1 MTTPFRAVPVG
12 DCIHWVGAIDWSIR
26 DFHGYQVNRGSTY
39 KAYLIRGERTVLVD
53 AVKAGFEDEMFA
65 RIASVCDPSE
75 IDVVISN
82 HAEMDHSG
90 TLPQVLERVKPSR
103 FLASPLGVK
112 ALHAHFGNLGAEAVK
127 DGDTLEVSGGAS
139 PLTLKFLETRFL
151 HWPDSMFTYIPEQA
165 FLFSQDAFGMHLASL
180 ERFAEALPEHLLDQE
195 SAKYYANILMPF
207 GPMIQ
212 KLLARLDEMN
222 LPLATVAPDHGPV
235 WRERF
240 PRILEAYRRWSSNAL
255 RPKAVVAYDT
265 MWDSTDLM
273 ARVVGES
280 LHEGGLEVQLMPLS
294 GSHRSDLA
302 TEVLEAGALVVGSP
316 TLNNQAFPTV
326 VEALSYLK
334 GLKPSGRVGGAF
346 GSYGW
351 SGEAVRQVEEALT
364 SMGMELAGSTKTL
377 YVPGGDTLAACHT
390 LGLQVA
396 SALQERLAG
405 EPQPA

>member
-1 MTTPFRAVPVG
+1 
-12 DCIHWVGAIDWSIR
+12 
-26 DFHGYQVNRGSTY
+26 
-39 KAYLIRGERTVLVD
+39 
-53 AVKAGFEDEMFA
+53 
-65 RIASVCDPSE
+65 
-75 IDVVISN
+75 
-82 HAEMDHSG
+82 
-90 TLPQVLERVKPSR
+90 
-103 FLASPLGVK
+103 
-112 ALHAHFGNLGAEAVK
+112 
-127 DGDTLEVSGGAS
+127 
-139 PLTLKFLETRFL
+139 
-151 HWPDSMFTYIPEQA
+151 
-165 FLFSQDAFGMHLASL
+165 
-180 ERFAEALPEHLLDQE
+180 
-195 SAKYYANILMPF
+195 
-207 GPMIQ
+207 
-212 KLLARLDEMN
+212 
-222 LPLATVAPDHGPV
+222 
-235 WRERF
+235 
-240 PRILEAYRRWSSNAL
+240 
-255 RPKAVVAYDT
+255 
-265 MWDSTDLM
+265 DLM

-280 LHEGGLEVQLMPLS
+280 LHAGGLQVQMMPLS